1 MVRILSPW
9 RRHRAV
15 AVAAVTGLA
24 AISLAACGGGGAAGN
39 GGSATSGNIKW
50 WGWTP
55 EINVANNDYIKAFN
69 KVYPNI
75 HVTYKQLTISGWDAG
90 LRPALASSVGPDVF
104 DIAPGA
110 GMQQYAQYAQ
120 DLTPAVKKA
129 LGATWKSKVAPIGIR
144 SLSTSSGKLAAMSV
158 GATFAGSLWINQ
170 DLFDKYH
177 LTAPTNMA
185 QWVNVCKTFKQNGV
199 GCFVQGAGQTAFNQD
214 TLQSIA
220 DEIQPGYWTKAS
232 KGQAKWTDP
241 TMVKALTI
249 WKQLFHNGI
258 MEKGALGVQQ
268 YPDANNDFLSGKNA
282 MVMMGTWYMQ
292 YSTQSGMTS
301 AISAAGVGNPKP
313 FNAIA
318 IPFPDVAGTG
328 RTGTM
333 YGDSDYGI
341 AVNAKSKARNAATT
355 FVTWLTTS
363 KAGQQEVAN
372 ALNDIPA
379 LNGVQPQWDN
389 VTLVNKSA
397 QQSAL
402 EKLVQQTT
410 TSSEPRLSLITS
422 DLQQAIGVASTTVA
436 EGQKTPEQAASA
448 LQDAADKLPNKG
460 TTTY

>member
-1 MVRILSPW
+1 MAS
-9 RRHRAV
+9 
-15 AVAAVTGLA
+15 LA
-24 AISLAACGGGGAAGN
+24 AISLAACGGGGAVGN
-39 GGSATSGNIKW
+39 GGSATSGDVKW

-55 EINVANNDYIKAFN
+55 EISVANKDYIKAFN

-110 GMQQYAQYAQ
+110 GMQQYAQDAQ

-129 LGATWKSKVAPIGIR
+129 LGPNWKSKVAPIGIH
-144 SLSTSSGKLAAMSV
+144 SLQTSSGKLAALSV

-177 LTAPTNMA
+177 LTVPTNMA
-185 QWVNVCKTFKQNGV
+185 QWVNVCQTFKQHGV
-199 GCFVQGAGQTAFNQD
+199 GCFVQGAGQVAFNQD

-292 YSTQSGMTS
+292 YSTESGMTS
-301 AISAAGVGNPKP
+301 AISAAGVGSPKP

-328 RTGTM
+328 RTGTL

-379 LNGVQPQWDN
+379 LNGVQPEWAN
-389 VTLVNKSA
+389 VSLVNQSA
-397 QQSAL
+397 QQPVL
-402 EKLVQQTT
+402 QKLIQQTG
-410 TSSEPRLSLITS
+410 TSAEPRLSLISS

-436 EGQKTPEQAASA
+436 EGQKTPQQAAAVLQSA
-448 LQDAADKLPNKG
+448 AEKLPNKG